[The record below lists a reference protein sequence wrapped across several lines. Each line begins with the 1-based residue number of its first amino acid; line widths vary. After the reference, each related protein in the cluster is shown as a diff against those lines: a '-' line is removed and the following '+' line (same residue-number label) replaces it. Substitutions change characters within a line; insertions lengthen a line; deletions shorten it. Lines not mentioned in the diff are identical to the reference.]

1 MCKKE
6 VEMNYQKQG
15 KCIFISDNKCHI
27 LHFLFA
33 RKKLILLGE
42 NIKRKMNTR
51 KRLLVANLG

>member
-1 MCKKE
+1 MWKKE

-15 KCIFISDNKCHI
+15 KCIFISGNKCHI